1 MNGIATTALFDTG
14 AEIQLVSKQF
24 CEDNE
29 WEIQPIEKLTE
40 CSTVNGE
47 IFGYEGFVEVN
58 VQIPGRDFSEDHLFL
73 VTSELNHQKEIPVVL
88 GTYFIESLSRYLH
101 GIDKNEFDS
110 LDYTVK
116 QAYLSWV
123 EATRI
128 REKYGCEPPLGFVK
142 ITKPVLIQAG
152 TSREIHG
159 LTKIKHGGYAVN
171 CISEPA
177 IGQQLPNGLKLIP
190 GYSPLS
196 PGSCR
201 VSAVVENSTGKD
213 ITIPAR
219 TTICQLGLANRIPKL
234 IYPGDDCDND
244 QDPEEIVDTDEGL
257 TYQQFEQYKTV
268 SDQLFTESEIKSE
281 KTQPKVVIEDIGPD
295 MEEDIKPQNSKSENT
310 ENTSIEDDG
319 SWILDLIDLS
329 GLENWPEK
337 LQHEAKEM
345 LKRNAKVF
353 SKNDMDMGRTN
364 LVKHHVKLTDPVPFK
379 EAYRRIPPQMYD
391 EVKTHLQEMLDLGA
405 IRPSNSPW
413 ASAIVLVRK
422 KDGRLRFCIDLRK
435 LNNRTVKDA
444 YSLPRIESILD
455 SLGGAQIF
463 STLDL
468 KVGYWQVEMAE
479 ECKAY
484 TAFTCGPLGFY
495 ECDTMP
501 FGATNAPATFQ
512 RLMHDC
518 LGELN
523 MNWCIVYLDDIII
536 FSDTKEEHLKR
547 LEAVFQKLCAAGLKL
562 KPSKC
567 FFFRE
572 EIEYL
577 GTVVS
582 GKGISTNPKKIEA
595 VSKWPTPKTVYDV
608 RSFLGFV
615 GYYRRFIKNFS
626 RITKPIREVMTG
638 LENQSKRSAK
648 KTYIEWSDAAD
659 VAFEHLKAMCV
670 STPILAYPD
679 YQLPFTLHTDSSTD
693 GLGAVLYQK
702 QDGKLRVIA
711 YASRSVSKA
720 ESNYPAH
727 KLEFLAL
734 KWAVCEKFHEY
745 LYGSKSFEV
754 FTDNNPLT
762 YVFTSAKLDACG
774 QRWVAKLANYN
785 FSIKYRCGV
794 SNTEADALSRIKWPE
809 ALSENMD
816 IEKGCMDTHVIN
828 AILTGAITKS
838 SLIESVSCSAKVIP
852 TELDRDTGKL
862 SDINWTKEQRLDPNL
877 GVIIRLIESG
887 QLNKRKLQGKDS
899 SEVKSF
905 LRNKK
910 SLKLVKDVLYRKS
923 FSDNSTSKKT
933 LWQLVVPKLFR
944 ERALLG
950 CHDDVGHQGILRTL
964 SLLRE
969 RFYWPGMQEEAT
981 QHVLKCSRC
990 LRRKTPPQVA
1000 PLQPILVTQPLELV
1014 HMDYL
1019 SLEPSKGNIENV
1031 LVITD
1036 HFTRYALAY
1045 PSKTQTAQATAR
1057 ILWDNFICHYGFPE
1071 KFISDQGRN
1080 FESDLIKELC
1090 KIAGVKKVHTTP
1102 YHPQGNGQ
1110 CERFHSTLCNM
1121 LGTLSEEEKPDWKSH
1136 LGCMTHAY
1144 NSTKHAST
1152 TYSPYYLMFGRH
1164 PRLPIDVEF
1173 GLNKPNCS
1181 DNSSKSRY
1189 IQKLRRRLNYAFQK
1203 ASKYSD
1209 QQASK
1214 YKHSYDK
1221 SVKGPQLHENDL
1233 VLVKIV
1239 AHKGRHKLQDRWEPE
1254 EYVVIEQPIA
1264 GTPVYKVKPV
1274 NGDNVRTLHR
1284 NLLLPLGVKLEP
1296 DYESDD
1302 SILEE
1307 DSDEDE
1313 RGFVSNPTVRSFDKL
1328 SHDEKKE
1335 DSSKPKKHVKF
1346 ESSDTN
1352 LKSDVAQTPELL
1364 SQDVDGSALSSDKS
1378 DDRSVKADGDS
1389 SDKLISMDVSLPSQY
1404 LLPNLDDSS
1413 SDEETEVTELC
1424 TETGPTISDN
1434 GKEMQSINSEAES
1447 LVDTKEFLEFVDTM
1461 DVDDTSKVDESDTHG
1476 ESVHDMTRQDEID
1489 PKSESQFSSFMS
1501 YHEGESSSLDPGTNG
1516 KELCKSPI
1524 EDSTKRH
1531 DSGVVDQGDIN
1542 PHDSDLIAYESNDTS
1557 VPSIDISDPSII
1569 HSQSQ
1574 NMTDDTSVN
1583 PIIDVE
1589 VEPVRRSA
1597 RERKQTQFFGNPW
1610 LYRITCNLTPRVLSD
1625 LLQHVPDISDSLTDK
1640 D

>member
-1 MNGIATTALFDTG
+1 MNL
-14 AEIQLVSKQF
+14 QLK
-24 CEDNE
+24 
-29 WEIQPIEKLTE
+29 
-40 CSTVNGE
+40 
-47 IFGYEGFVEVN
+47 
-58 VQIPGRDFSEDHLFL
+58 
-73 VTSELNHQKEIPVVL
+73 
-88 GTYFIESLSRYLH
+88 
-101 GIDKNEFDS
+101 
-110 LDYTVK
+110 
-116 QAYLSWV
+116 
-123 EATRI
+123 
-128 REKYGCEPPLGFVK
+128 
-142 ITKPVLIQAG
+142 
-152 TSREIHG
+152 
-159 LTKIKHGGYAVN
+159 
-171 CISEPA
+171 
-177 IGQQLPNGLKLIP
+177 
-190 GYSPLS
+190 
-196 PGSCR
+196 
-201 VSAVVENSTGKD
+201 
-213 ITIPAR
+213 
-219 TTICQLGLANRIPKL
+219 
-234 IYPGDDCDND
+234 
-244 QDPEEIVDTDEGL
+244 
-257 TYQQFEQYKTV
+257 KT
-268 SDQLFTESEIKSE
+268 
-281 KTQPKVVIEDIGPD
+281 KTQLYNTKVVIEDIGPD
-295 MEEDIKPQNSKSENT
+295 MEEDIQPQNLNSENT

-319 SWILDLIDLS
+319 SWILNLIDLS

-353 SKNDMDMGRTN
+353 SKDDMDMDMGRTN
-364 LVKHHVKLTDPVPFK
+364 LVKHHIKLTDPVPFK

-468 KVGYWQVEMAE
+468 KAGYWQVEMAE

-523 MNWCIVYLDDIII
+523 MNWCILYLDDIII

-547 LEAVFQKLCAAGLKL
+547 LEAVFQKLCAAGLEL

-577 GTVVS
+577 GHVVS

-608 RSFLGFV
+608 RSFLDFV
-615 GYYRRFIKNFS
+615 RYYRRFIKNFS
-626 RITKPIREVMTG
+626 RITKPIREVIIG
-638 LENQSKRSAK
+638 LENQSKRTAK
-648 KTYIEWSDAAD
+648 KTYIELSDAAD
-659 VAFEHLKAMCV
+659 AAFEHLKTMCV

-679 YQLPFTLHTDSSTD
+679 YQLPFNLHTDSSTD

-734 KWAVCEKFHEY
+734 KLAVCEKFHEF
-745 LYGSKSFEV
+745 LYCSKSIEV
-754 FTDNNPLT
+754 FTDNNPFT
-762 YVFTSAKLDACG
+762 YVLTSAKLDACG
-774 QRWVAKLANYN
+774 QRWVAKLTNYN
-785 FSIKYRCGV
+785 FSIRYRCGV

-809 ALSENMD
+809 ALSDNVD
-816 IEKGCMDTHVIN
+816 IDNGCMDTHVIN
-828 AILTGAITKS
+828 EILTGAVTKS

-852 TELDRDTGKL
+852 TELNKDTGRL

-887 QLNKRKLQGKDS
+887 QLTKRKLQGKDS
-899 SEVKSF
+899 SEAISF

-910 SLKLVKDVLYRKS
+910 SLKFVKDVLYRKS
-923 FSDNSTSKKT
+923 YSDNSTSKKT

-1071 KFISDQGRN
+1071 KNISDQGRN

-1110 CERFHSTLCNM
+1110 CERFNSTLCNM
-1121 LGTLSEEEKPDWKSH
+1121 LGTLSEEEKSDWKSH
-1136 LGCMTHAY
+1136 LGCMTHACL
-1144 NSTKHAST
+1144 H
-1152 TYSPYYLMFGRH
+1152 
-1164 PRLPIDVEF
+1164 
-1173 GLNKPNCS
+1173 
-1181 DNSSKSRY
+1181 Y
-1189 IQKLRRRLNYAFQK
+1189 IF
-1203 ASKYSD
+1203 
-1209 QQASK
+1209 
-1214 YKHSYDK
+1214 
-1221 SVKGPQLHENDL
+1221 
-1233 VLVKIV
+1233 
-1239 AHKGRHKLQDRWEPE
+1239 
-1254 EYVVIEQPIA
+1254 
-1264 GTPVYKVKPV
+1264 
-1274 NGDNVRTLHR
+1274 
-1284 NLLLPLGVKLEP
+1284 
-1296 DYESDD
+1296 
-1302 SILEE
+1302 SIL
-1307 DSDEDE
+1307 
-1313 RGFVSNPTVRSFDKL
+1313 L
-1328 SHDEKKE
+1328 
-1335 DSSKPKKHVKF
+1335 
-1346 ESSDTN
+1346 
-1352 LKSDVAQTPELL
+1352 DV
-1364 SQDVDGSALSSDKS
+1364 
-1378 DDRSVKADGDS
+1378 
-1389 SDKLISMDVSLPSQY
+1389 
-1404 LLPNLDDSS
+1404 
-1413 SDEETEVTELC
+1413 
-1424 TETGPTISDN
+1424 
-1434 GKEMQSINSEAES
+1434 
-1447 LVDTKEFLEFVDTM
+1447 
-1461 DVDDTSKVDESDTHG
+1461 
-1476 ESVHDMTRQDEID
+1476 
-1489 PKSESQFSSFMS
+1489 
-1501 YHEGESSSLDPGTNG
+1501 
-1516 KELCKSPI
+1516 
-1524 EDSTKRH
+1524 
-1531 DSGVVDQGDIN
+1531 
-1542 PHDSDLIAYESNDTS
+1542 
-1557 VPSIDISDPSII
+1557 
-1569 HSQSQ
+1569 
-1574 NMTDDTSVN
+1574 
-1583 PIIDVE
+1583 
-1589 VEPVRRSA
+1589 
-1597 RERKQTQFFGNPW
+1597 W
-1610 LYRITCNLTPRVLSD
+1610 
-1625 LLQHVPDISDSLTDK
+1625 
-1640 D
+1640 